1 MLKCFSQNMF
11 NRLLYVL
18 WKNKKEVDKKLA
30 KRAVY
35 FTNNKENRRQRKK
48 DFFKKKPHIV
58 ILSSVTLN
66 FVIGYIHK

>member
-18 WKNKKEVDKKLA
+18 WKNKKEVDKKLV

-48 DFFKKKPHIV
+48 DLKKTPHIV